1 MIEHPSMEFYRHV
14 YKNSPRM
21 PFGIKDKTVII
32 YCEQGFG
39 DIIQCARYF
48 KLLEGNKVILHCP
61 KELHR
66 LFHFNF
72 PEMQILDKDCAHLPK
87 HDYHILSMSLLEE
100 YIQQTIDVPY
110 LKVEGKFDVGED
122 TIGIAWE
129 GKKKPNLNRSCH
141 LKYFRG
147 LSQKYKLFSLQ
158 KDFSSEMSDGCE
170 DMELYG
176 VSIND
181 FYDVAMLINSVEQ
194 VISID
199 TAILH
204 LAGAMNKPT
213 IGLLSNDTDE
223 RWRIRNWYPSV
234 KLMQGSWEGMLKN
247 IMNSLEEVAL
257 EPISFNWTVDDF
269 VVTKAVK
276 QYCEDS

>member
-1 MIEHPSMEFYRHV
+1 L
-14 YKNSPRM
+14 
-21 PFGIKDKTVII
+21 
-32 YCEQGFG
+32 
-39 DIIQCARYF
+39 
-48 KLLEGNKVILHCP
+48 KLQEGNKVILHCP

-72 PEMQILDKDCAHLPK
+72 PEMQILDKDCGNLPK

-100 YIQQTIDVPY
+100 FIQQTIDVPY

-141 LKYFRG
+141 LKYFRE

>member
-1 MIEHPSMEFYRHV
+1 
-14 YKNSPRM
+14 
-21 PFGIKDKTVII
+21 
-32 YCEQGFG
+32 
-39 DIIQCARYF
+39 
-48 KLLEGNKVILHCP
+48 
-61 KELHR
+61 
-66 LFHFNF
+66 
-72 PEMQILDKDCAHLPK
+72 
-87 HDYHILSMSLLEE
+87 
-100 YIQQTIDVPY
+100 
-110 LKVEGKFDVGED
+110 
-122 TIGIAWE
+122 
-129 GKKKPNLNRSCH
+129 
-141 LKYFRG
+141 
-147 LSQKYKLFSLQ
+147 
-158 KDFSSEMSDGCE
+158 MSDGCE

-234 KLMQGSWEGMLKN
+234 KLMQGNWEGMLKN